1 MTAVLKARQK
11 LGKYRIE
18 KRLGEG
24 GFAVVYKAHDTI
36 EGIAVALKIPHN
48 HIIANDGLKDIQREV
63 RLTAGLDH
71 PNILPVK
78 DANFIGDRFVIVCPL
93 GEKTL
98 ADRLQSRLSAK
109 NAIHYADQML
119 AGLAYAH
126 KNRIIHC
133 DVKPD
138 NLILFPDGQLRLAD
152 FGIAKISQRT
162 CVIDASG
169 TGTVGYL
176 APEQA
181 LGRPSFSSDVFSLGL
196 VFYRMFAGEL
206 PQWPYEWPMPGVK
219 RLRKALHADFVELIR
234 RSMLV
239 DERKR
244 FKDAQQMQNAF
255 LRIKPRALKGPSRR
269 RAKKLDPPEK
279 GWKTVRL
286 KEFSKRFGKHL
297 QLTWGCERCG
307 GPVAEAMHNCPWC
320 GTERRT
326 YKGPTKFPDRCNR
339 CGRGTKLDW
348 AYCPWCYGKKI
359 GPKAEREFTDVRYT
373 SRCQNSDCT
382 RRQLMPF
389 MRYCPWCNRKV
400 LRKWRIPETPD
411 KCGRCGCG
419 VVSGYW
425 DYCPWCGRRLANDSR
440 RG

>member
-1 MTAVLKARQK
+1 VLKARQK

-18 KRLGEG
+18 KRLAEG
-24 GFAVVYKAHDTI
+24 GFAAVYRAHDTI
-36 EGIAVALKIPHN
+36 EGIPVALKIPHN
-48 HIIANDGLKDIQREV
+48 HVIANDGLKDIRREV

-78 DANFIGDRFVIVCPL
+78 DANFIDELFVIVCPL

-98 ADRLQSRLSAK
+98 ADRLHHRLSAK
-109 NAIHYADQML
+109 IAVHYADQML
-119 AGLAYAH
+119 AGLAHAH

-138 NLILFPDGQLRLAD
+138 NLILFPDGRLRLAD

-169 TGTVGYL
+169 TGTIGYL

-181 LGRPSFSSDVFSLGL
+181 LGRPSFSSDVFSIGL
-196 VFYRMFAGEL
+196 VLYRMFAGEL
-206 PQWPYEWPMPGVK
+206 PQWPYEWPMPGIK
-219 RLRKALHADFVELIR
+219 RLRRTLHADFVDLIKR
-234 RSMLV
+234 ALLV

-244 FKDAQQMQNAF
+244 FKDAQQMRNAF
-255 LRIKPRALKGPSRR
+255 LRIKPRALKSSPKKRSRSTVT
-269 RAKKLDPPEK
+269 PEK
-279 GWKTVRL
+279 SWKTVRL
-286 KEFSKRFGKHL
+286 KEFRKRFGKPL
-297 QLTWGCERCG
+297 QLSWGCERCG
-307 GPVAEAMHNCPWC
+307 GPVAESMHNCPWC

-348 AYCPWCYGKKI
+348 AFCPWCYGKKI
-359 GPKAEREFTDVRYT
+359 GPKAEREYSDVRYT
-373 SRCQNSDCT
+373 NRCQNDGCT

-400 LRKWRIPETPD
+400 RRKWRIPETPD

-425 DYCPWCGRRLANDSR
+425 DYCPWCGRRLATD
-440 RG
+440 